1 MDFERIVIKTLF
13 YDMPVE
19 VAVKRL
25 ENADENGFLS
35 DFLAVARNVNI
46 AFTESELN
54 LLHRDF
60 VEVWCKIN
68 NKNLAS
74 LPIWSKCFKILFR
87 ISDFLLCMDDAGFPV
102 VHFNEL
108 LRWRMFCVLTGE
120 DLFTSAKLAK
130 YAYEHHSQPISFAWS
145 DVLTHDET
153 TINRIL
159 GKGMSDVHMHFGASL
174 AIFNLSW
181 ISMMNDVI
189 SNSDIDAESLLGTSH
204 YMHSQESHA
213 QISFSSQSYS
223 LRSLWIVAAFL
234 RKEIFKMLYL
244 PQATNEFGKCFPLLK
259 DEIERDKALMD
270 IQTDINNFALHS
282 LKDANGKR
290 IDYALRLNTG
300 IRDRKSIH
308 IMECGERELIF
319 RFFLKYQEGNL
330 SVWRNAGYVYLYLL
344 IKNRIRQELEH
355 TNQLLGFLNFK
366 HYQDRKVDFVPK
378 AGLVQQNYHNL
389 VVSSSIYSGKDKL
402 ELRVGY
408 SQPCV
413 KFNQLQFRSDLF
425 SATLSPAVLHGQLS
439 LVYSFGKA
447 AQDLSLVNGV
457 NRFEKQ
463 RQKIKKQCFKLE
475 QELEHDFPIALTGID
490 AAGNELECRPEVF
503 AHAYRY
509 MKEVGIA
516 GRTYH
521 VGEDFY
527 DLIDGLRAIDEA
539 VVFLELDEHCRLG
552 HALALG
558 VDPYT
563 YYKRR
568 RHNVVMP
575 RQNLLD
581 NYIWLYQQIL
591 LSNISVP
598 SSLLVELEDRASTL
612 YNQIG
617 YKNFSVLKCWHAWLL
632 RGEDVQ
638 EDESIWG
645 MTSRSKHILVQKAY
659 MDSEAMKLKELYCF
673 DAGIKEN
680 GAEIIEDKLPNSIDE
695 VIVKLQENMIRKLS
709 EIGIAIEANP
719 SSNLSIGPFDKYE
732 DLPLFKLAPLEHDAH
747 SSILNV
753 SINTDDRGV
762 FATSLYNEFSLVA
775 AALFKQRD
783 VHGNRIWSNEAIY
796 SYIDKL
802 RENGNHQRFRI
813 LKR

>member
-1 MDFERIVIKTLF
+1 M
-13 YDMPVE
+13 
-19 VAVKRL
+19 
-25 ENADENGFLS
+25 
-35 DFLAVARNVNI
+35 
-46 AFTESELN
+46 
-54 LLHRDF
+54 
-60 VEVWCKIN
+60 
-68 NKNLAS
+68 
-74 LPIWSKCFKILFR
+74 
-87 ISDFLLCMDDAGFPV
+87 
-102 VHFNEL
+102 
-108 LRWRMFCVLTGE
+108 
-120 DLFTSAKLAK
+120 
-130 YAYEHHSQPISFAWS
+130 
-145 DVLTHDET
+145 
-153 TINRIL
+153 
-159 GKGMSDVHMHFGASL
+159 
-174 AIFNLSW
+174 
-181 ISMMNDVI
+181 
-189 SNSDIDAESLLGTSH
+189 
-204 YMHSQESHA
+204 
-213 QISFSSQSYS
+213 
-223 LRSLWIVAAFL
+223 
-234 RKEIFKMLYL
+234 
-244 PQATNEFGKCFPLLK
+244 
-259 DEIERDKALMD
+259 
-270 IQTDINNFALHS
+270 
-282 LKDANGKR
+282 
-290 IDYALRLNTG
+290 
-300 IRDRKSIH
+300 
-308 IMECGERELIF
+308 
-319 RFFLKYQEGNL
+319 
-330 SVWRNAGYVYLYLL
+330 
-344 IKNRIRQELEH
+344 
-355 TNQLLGFLNFK
+355 
-366 HYQDRKVDFVPK
+366 
-378 AGLVQQNYHNL
+378 
-389 VVSSSIYSGKDKL
+389 
-402 ELRVGY
+402 
-408 SQPCV
+408 
-413 KFNQLQFRSDLF
+413 
-425 SATLSPAVLHGQLS
+425 
-439 LVYSFGKA
+439 
-447 AQDLSLVNGV
+447 
-457 NRFEKQ
+457 
-463 RQKIKKQCFKLE
+463 
-475 QELEHDFPIALTGID
+475 TGID

-581 NYIWLYQQIL
+581 NYIWLHQQIL
-591 LSNISVP
+591 LNNISVP

-673 DAGIKEN
+673 DAGIKEK
-680 GAEIIEDKLPNSIDE
+680 GAEIIEDKLPKSIDE
-695 VIVKLQENMIRKLS
+695 VLVKLQEDMIRKLS

-732 DLPLFKLAPLEHDAH
+732 ELPLFKLAPLEHDSH

-813 LKR
+813 FKR